1 MFHWTGTILTTSLHK
16 HWCKKVANMKRALK
30 VEIQGREIIKP
41 SHPTPH
47 HLRNLE
53 LSLLDQINYSLY
65 VCTCFLYK
73 ANKNVNADQ
82 VSQRLKSSLSETLT
96 KFYPF
101 AGRVK
106 EDFSIECNDEGVEFI
121 EGRANGFLSE
131 YLQNPDQKLLTEFQ
145 PFGGKDPPVAGKGP
159 LLVVQVTF
167 FKCGGVG
174 VTTLSSQ
181 KFVDALSYT
190 TFQNCWAAIARGEFR
205 KAVIPEFVA
214 ASVFP
219 PSESFVPFPTH
230 FAPAESNRFVFDASK
245 LAQLQ
250 AEVAS
255 ASVPR
260 PSLVEALTAL
270 IWKCARTASRSNRGF
285 ARPSLLVQAVNL
297 RSVVVPPLS
306 ENSVGNSIGFMPA
319 QTSEKEME
327 LQELVCKLRKAKDEF
342 TNNGIQT
349 LLETKSILNVSESTR
364 DKFERDEIDF
374 FSCTSMISFPVHE
387 GADFG
392 WGKPIHV
399 TFPNYTTPNVV
410 ILVSTEDGAGVEA
423 FVYLSPEDMPIF
435 ERSQELLSFATLNP
449 SVQVNEKEKG
459 SFASKSSL

>member
-1 MFHWTGTILTTSLHK
+1 
-16 HWCKKVANMKRALK
+16 MKRALK

-53 LSLLDQINYSLY
+53 LSLLDQTNYSLY

-73 ANKNVNADQ
+73 VNNNVKADQ

-106 EDFSIECNDEGVEFI
+106 DDFSIECNDEGVEFI
-121 EGRANGFLSE
+121 DGRADGFLSE

-145 PFGGKDPPVAGKGP
+145 PFGGKGDPIAGKGP
-159 LLVVQVTF
+159 LLILQVTF
-167 FKCGGVG
+167 FKCGGVAI
-174 VTTLSSQ
+174 TTLSSH
-181 KFVDALSYT
+181 KLIDALSSSI
-190 TFQNCWAAIARGEFR
+190 FISCWAAVAR
-205 KAVIPEFVA
+205 
-214 ASVFP
+214 
-219 PSESFVPFPTH
+219 
-230 FAPAESNRFVFDASK
+230 AESNRFVFDASK

-260 PSLVEALTAL
+260 PSRVEALTAL

-342 TNNGIQT
+342 SNNGIQT

-374 FSCTSMISFPVHE
+374 FSFTSMISFPVHE

-410 ILVSTEDGAGVEA
+410 ILVSTEDGAGIEA

-449 SVQVNEKEKG
+449 PVQVNEKEKG